1 MRGLVLL
8 ADPEIAAVR
17 VEECHE
23 GLVGLREQRHLLL
36 DDRKRDPRGA
46 FALLREGLVDRLVR
60 AQAVLPIGIRLLI
73 VEGYRPLPLQRRYF
87 SEYELRLR
95 RAHPD
100 WDAATVRRQASRY
113 ISPPEVAPHCTGGAV
128 DLTLCAADGVELDM
142 GTPVNATPEES
153 DGACFT
159 AATSISRQAARN
171 RRVLTDVL
179 VTAGL
184 VNYPTEWW
192 HWSYGERYWAF
203 ATGAPAAVFG
213 PVNPLPLSP

>member
-1 MRGLVLL
+1 MVLL

-23 GLVGLREQRHLLL
+23 GLVDLRTQRALLL
-36 DDRKRDPRGA
+36 DDRKRDPGGA
-46 FALLREGLVDRLVR
+46 FALLREGLVARLLH
-60 AQAVLPIGIRLLI
+60 AQAFFPNGVRLRI
-73 VEGYRPLPLQRRYF
+73 VEGYRPPSLQRHEF
-87 SEYELRLR
+87 TGYELQLR

-113 ISPPEVAPHCTGGAV
+113 VSPPEVAPHCTGGAV
-128 DLTLCAADGVELDM
+128 DLTLCTVDGAELDM

-159 AATSISRQAARN
+159 AATNISRLAGRN
-171 RRVLTDVL
+171 RRVLTGVL
-179 VTAGL
+179 VAAGL

-213 PVNPLPLSP
+213 PVNPLPLSL